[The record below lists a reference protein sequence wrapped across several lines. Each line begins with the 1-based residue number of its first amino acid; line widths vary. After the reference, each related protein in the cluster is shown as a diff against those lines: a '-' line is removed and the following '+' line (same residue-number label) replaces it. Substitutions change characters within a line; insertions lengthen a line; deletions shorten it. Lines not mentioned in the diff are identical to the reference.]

1 MATTRIDVK
10 PAVLHWVQEVSTGT
24 LNEAW
29 ASKID
34 KWLKNESKPTLN
46 QLKDLSKKAQ
56 IPFGYFFLDNT
67 PKENLPLLK
76 FRTIDNVGI
85 ERPSRNLVDTIHN
98 MELKQ
103 SWISEE
109 RQKNGYPASF
119 FSHGFKHVANYRSLS
134 DEQIASNI
142 MNSLNL
148 KLGWNVGLKN
158 RNAFNLLR
166 MKLDQV
172 GVIVMYSGI
181 VGSNTHRPLAQAEFR
196 AFAIDDPFAPFIFVN
211 SNDSYNAMLFSLVH
225 ELTHIWFGTS
235 ELYNDDYQAHRQFL
249 NPETEKDVNRISEV
263 IIFPETLFTTEW
275 QKDNEGTEVD
285 QIIAVAKRFNAS
297 PLSAAIRALHLR
309 LITQETVDQLKDE
322 LDREYQRHKEYQKA
336 KGSSGDYYTT
346 KAAQTDSTFAQEVE
360 WSVNSGNLGYNTAF
374 ELMGVSNSSA
384 FEKLLGKIKEKGVRH
399 WQVQ

>member
-10 PAVLHWVQEVSTGT
+10 PAVLHWVQEASNGT

-29 ASKID
+29 TNKID

-67 PKENLPLLK
+67 PKEDLPLLK
-76 FRTIDNVGI
+76 FRTINNI
-85 ERPSRNLVDTIHN
+85 EIDRPSRNLVDTIHS

-103 SWISEE
+103 SWLSEE
-109 RQKNGYPASF
+109 RQKNGYPSSF
-119 FSHGFKHVANYRSLS
+119 FSHGFKYVANYRSLS
-134 DEQIASNI
+134 DEQIAFNI
-142 MNSLNL
+142 MKSLDL

-158 RNAFNLLR
+158 REAFNLLR

-181 VGSNTHRPLAQAEFR
+181 VGSNTHRPLDQAEFR
-196 AFAIDDPFAPFIFVN
+196 AFAIDDSFAPFIFVN

-249 NPETEKDVNRISEV
+249 NPQTEKYINRISEV
-263 IIFPETLFTTEW
+263 IIFPEPLFTTEW

-297 PLSAAIRALHLR
+297 PLSAAIRSLHLK
-309 LITQETVDQLKDE
+309 LITQETVDQLKNE
-322 LDREYQRHKEYQKA
+322 LDREYQRNKEYQRA
-336 KGSSGDYYTT
+336 KGSGGGDYYTT
-346 KAAQTDSTFAQEVE
+346 KAAQTDSTFAREVE
-360 WSVNSGNLGYNTAF
+360 WSVNSGTLGYNTAF
-374 ELMGVSNSSA
+374 ELMGVSNSPA
-384 FEKLLGKIKEKGVRH
+384 FEKLLGKIKEKG
-399 WQVQ
+399 